1 MHSTINKN
9 FTSDKS
15 PRQPRLPCHC
25 VHDLCIWNGSWFW
38 FPFRF
43 RDFGTCLFSK
53 SFTRIEKFRKVNKIR
68 IVAIE
73 WNTFRGCVNK
83 SKCKQKWAKCGVFSP
98 WRHTNLVGLVARWM
112 AKLGAPRTAHT
123 HIDRPSP
130 SIVGHSCL
138 HALAFPFEKRQWK
151 SNSQPTSS

>member
-15 PRQPRLPCHC
+15 PRQPQLPCLC

-38 FPFRF
+38 FWFPFRF
-43 RDFGTCLFSK
+43 RVFGTCLFSK
-53 SFTRIEKFRKVNKIR
+53 SFTRIEKYRKVNKIR

-123 HIDRPSP
+123 HRQTLSIDRWPLLP
-130 SIVGHSCL
+130 TRTWVSIRK
-138 HALAFPFEKRQWK
+138 E
-151 SNSQPTSS
+151 TMEIE